1 MTENEKPESDE
12 KKLARAIYNTFKS
25 ADGKA
30 VLSWL
35 MNEAGFFQT
44 DVKNM
49 IPENIALINKLLVTG
64 HMTVTGDMGRYAL
77 AVVESYDASDLVY

>member
-1 MTENEKPESDE
+1 MAEKYQSDE
-12 KKLARAIYNTFKS
+12 LKLAQAIYNTFKT

-35 MNEAGFFQT
+35 MSQAGFFET
-44 DVKNM
+44 TPARMV
-49 IPENIALINKLLVTG
+49 PENIALINKLLVAG
-64 HMTVTGDMGRYAL
+64 HMTVTGDMGKYAL